1 MPHLYTLQLLNPW
14 QQPEVLLEN
23 PALGCSADL
32 KSALKCTGSLTSHLE
47 NQFKQTV
54 EIQLINQE
62 HSQDWE
68 NNPNLWSKKHTF
80 ESKKGVTLRNVWLQV
95 GGDNILFAHSQ
106 LALNSLTSSTRQDI
120 KAGRLPLGSL
130 LLQSEN
136 AIERQLLEI
145 SQAIIPDLA
154 TDIGSA
160 KDRVFWC
167 RRSLFLIN
175 GAVSAR
181 ILEVFLINFD

>member
-1 MPHLYTLQLLNPW
+1 MPHLYTLQLVKPW
-14 QQPEVLLEN
+14 QQPDVLLDN
-23 PALGCSADL
+23 PSIECSPNL
-32 KSALKCTGSLTSHLE
+32 HSTLKCTGSLTSHLE

-62 HSQDWE
+62 HHQDWE
-68 NNPNLWSKKHTF
+68 ENPNLWSKQHTF
-80 ESKKGVTLRNVWLQV
+80 DAKKGVTIRNVWLQV
-95 GGDNILFAHSQ
+95 GGENILFAHSQ
-106 LALNSLTSSTRQDI
+106 LALNSLTASTSHDI
-120 KAGRLPLGSL
+120 KEGRLPLGSL

-145 SQAIIPDLA
+145 TQAVIPDLA
-154 TDIGSA
+154 IDIGSDE
-160 KDRVFWC
+160 DRVFWC

>member
-1 MPHLYTLQLLNPW
+1 
-14 QQPEVLLEN
+14 
-23 PALGCSADL
+23 
-32 KSALKCTGSLTSHLE
+32 
-47 NQFKQTV
+47 

-62 HSQDWE
+62 HHQDWE
-68 NNPNLWSKKHTF
+68 DNPNLWSKQHTF
-80 ESKKGVTLRNVWLQV
+80 KSKKGVTIRNVWLQV
-95 GGDNILFAHSQ
+95 GGENILFAHSQ
-106 LALNSLTSSTRQDI
+106 LALNSLTASTRHDI
-120 KAGRLPLGSL
+120 KEGRLPLGSL

-145 SQAIIPDLA
+145 TQAVIPELA
-154 TDIGSA
+154 KDIGS
-160 KDRVFWC
+160 DEERVFWC